1 MIRKFDDVFKLDTR
15 NTTYLIRVSKFNH
28 ILNDYYGRKI
38 LDESFDFSKEKYNA
52 PSGTAVNYSEEDFN
66 YVLDTLSL
74 EISSPY
80 KGDYK
85 EPSLIV
91 DNSRDFI
98 LDLVYLDYEIKDELT
113 KLETL
118 PSIKGK
124 GEELIIHLKDK
135 VLDIYVD
142 LHYYVIE
149 EDDVIG
155 RNIVIKN
162 KCKNDITLLK
172 AMSMQL
178 EMVGK
183 NFSIVSLYGGWGF
196 EGQKS
201 EVKLD
206 HNILINDSKTGN
218 SSNRHNPF
226 FLLKEEGANYNY
238 GDVYAFNMI
247 YSSSH
252 YEMVEH
258 SAFNKVRI
266 QQGISP
272 SCFKYTLK
280 EDDVFETP
288 ISVMT
293 YSCNGVNGVRHHM
306 HDFVRHHI
314 LKEEHKDVNAP
325 LLINNWE
332 ATYMDFKESQ
342 LHSIIKE
349 AKKLGLEMF
358 VLDDGWFGRRKDDL
372 RGLGDY
378 DVNKKKLHKGLEG
391 LQSYAEKNNL
401 RFGLWFEPEMV
412 NEDSKLYEEHPSW
425 VIRSEIREP
434 SKGRH
439 QLVLDLSL
447 KEVQDYIIENVN
459 KVLDSCPIGY
469 VKWDMNRHMSDV
481 SSSIYHGGEI
491 AHRYIVGLYRV
502 FENIINKHQNVYFEG
517 CASGGNRFDLG
528 ILSYFDQIWTSD
540 DTDAYERI
548 NIQSGYSLA
557 YPLRCL
563 SNHVSDAPSHSVL
576 RKTPIQT
583 RFNVAF
589 FGSLGFELDLKTL
602 TKVEKN
608 ELKNEIEFY
617 KEHRELVRDGDF
629 YELKDIK
636 KDDYA
641 LWLVVSKDKKEAV
654 LGYFNSLQKM
664 NPSIDEIKLVG
675 LNKDSKYSFEVVHQ
689 EHDLHLFGGLINQV
703 LPFRVNPHGALV
715 NTVAKYKTMPCEKE
729 SYVISGAALEGGAL
743 KLNPQWMGTGF
754 NDGVRALGDFGSRL
768 YYIKEVE

>member
-1 MIRKFDDVFKLDTR
+1 
-15 NTTYLIRVSKFNH
+15 
-28 ILNDYYGRKI
+28 
-38 LDESFDFSKEKYNA
+38 
-52 PSGTAVNYSEEDFN
+52 
-66 YVLDTLSL
+66 
-74 EISSPY
+74 
-80 KGDYK
+80 
-85 EPSLIV
+85 
-91 DNSRDFI
+91 
-98 LDLVYLDYEIKDELT
+98 
-113 KLETL
+113 
-118 PSIKGK
+118 
-124 GEELIIHLKDK
+124 
-135 VLDIYVD
+135 
-142 LHYYVIE
+142 
-149 EDDVIG
+149 
-155 RNIVIKN
+155 
-162 KCKNDITLLK
+162 
-172 AMSMQL
+172 MSMQL

-391 LQSYAEKNNL
+391 LQSYAEKNEL

-447 KEVQDYIIENVN
+447 KEVQDYII
-459 KVLDSCPIGY
+459 
-469 VKWDMNRHMSDV
+469 
-481 SSSIYHGGEI
+481 
-491 AHRYIVGLYRV
+491 
-502 FENIINKHQNVYFEG
+502 
-517 CASGGNRFDLG
+517 
-528 ILSYFDQIWTSD
+528 
-540 DTDAYERI
+540 
-548 NIQSGYSLA
+548 
-557 YPLRCL
+557 
-563 SNHVSDAPSHSVL
+563 
-576 RKTPIQT
+576 
-583 RFNVAF
+583 
-589 FGSLGFELDLKTL
+589 
-602 TKVEKN
+602 
-608 ELKNEIEFY
+608 
-617 KEHRELVRDGDF
+617 
-629 YELKDIK
+629 
-636 KDDYA
+636 
-641 LWLVVSKDKKEAV
+641 
-654 LGYFNSLQKM
+654 
-664 NPSIDEIKLVG
+664 
-675 LNKDSKYSFEVVHQ
+675 
-689 EHDLHLFGGLINQV
+689 
-703 LPFRVNPHGALV
+703 
-715 NTVAKYKTMPCEKE
+715 
-729 SYVISGAALEGGAL
+729 
-743 KLNPQWMGTGF
+743 
-754 NDGVRALGDFGSRL
+754 
-768 YYIKEVE
+768 

>member
-1 MIRKFDDVFKLDTR
+1 MIRKFDDVFKLDTK

-391 LQSYAEKNNL
+391 LQSYAEKNEL

-412 NEDSKLYEEHPSW
+412 NEDSELYSN
-425 VIRSEIREP
+425 EIKQNAGFGKDGE
-434 SKGRH
+434 KG
-439 QLVLDLSL
+439 
-447 KEVQDYIIENVN
+447 
-459 KVLDSCPIGY
+459 
-469 VKWDMNRHMSDV
+469 
-481 SSSIYHGGEI
+481 
-491 AHRYIVGLYRV
+491 
-502 FENIINKHQNVYFEG
+502 FEG
-517 CASGGNRFDLG
+517 TITN
-528 ILSYFDQIWTSD
+528 
-540 DTDAYERI
+540 
-548 NIQSGYSLA
+548 
-557 YPLRCL
+557 
-563 SNHVSDAPSHSVL
+563 
-576 RKTPIQT
+576 
-583 RFNVAF
+583 
-589 FGSLGFELDLKTL
+589 
-602 TKVEKN
+602 
-608 ELKNEIEFY
+608 
-617 KEHRELVRDGDF
+617 
-629 YELKDIK
+629 
-636 KDDYA
+636 
-641 LWLVVSKDKKEAV
+641 
-654 LGYFNSLQKM
+654 LQHM
-664 NPSIDEIKLVG
+664 
-675 LNKDSKYSFEVVHQ
+675 
-689 EHDLHLFGGLINQV
+689 
-703 LPFRVNPHGALV
+703 
-715 NTVAKYKTMPCEKE
+715 
-729 SYVISGAALEGGAL
+729 
-743 KLNPQWMGTGF
+743 
-754 NDGVRALGDFGSRL
+754 
-768 YYIKEVE
+768 